1 MSSLNSK
8 AVEAPPTGDGYE
20 LAYRTN
26 LMSFVNIQID
36 YLLNDV
42 RASQK
47 NVENIRHVKKCI
59 KMSYFDKANFQ
70 QAIGINC
77 PCGKST
83 TSYGNKVEKR
93 PLLLP

>member
-70 QAIGINC
+70 HEAIGINC
-77 PCGKST
+77 PCGKSAP
-83 TSYGNKVEKR
+83 SYENKVIIG
-93 PLLLP
+93 

>member
-1 MSSLNSK
+1 MKLQVSSLNSK
-8 AVEAPPTGDGYE
+8 AVEAPPTSDGYE

-47 NVENIRHVKKCI
+47 NVENIRHVKNVI
-59 KMSYFDKANFQ
+59 F
-70 QAIGINC
+70 
-77 PCGKST
+77 
-83 TSYGNKVEKR
+83 
-93 PLLLP
+93 